1 MDILKIAT
9 AGSVDDG
16 KSTLIGR
23 LLYET
28 NSLKKDQIEH
38 IQSRSKL
45 RGFDHL
51 DFSLATD
58 GLLTER
64 EQGITIDVSNIF
76 FSTPKRRFIIADSP
90 GHIEYTRNMVTGAST
105 SAATIILIDAR
116 KGVIEQTKRH
126 YYITQ
131 LLKIKQ
137 VVFAINKMDLVNYD
151 ESRFN
156 EIQEQLNSLIKSNEH
171 QTDVTY
177 HFVPISAL
185 LGDFVVEN
193 SKNLEWYKG
202 KPLLTIL
209 EQLPNNTSSGTES
222 VFQVQYVIRPKT
234 EAYHDYR
241 GFAGKLKSGTIKQGD
256 AVKVYPSKRSS
267 YIKRI
272 EKYGSEVN
280 SLNAGENGTLLLTDE
295 LDISRGNSIVGLK
308 SQLNVGKN
316 VEAKICW
323 MQNEELETGKKYW
336 MQQGVQRVLAKV
348 QKVHNKIDLDSFIP
362 ENTTQLSLNDIGEAS
377 IVTAEPLIS
386 KSYKTNKELGA
397 FILID
402 PLTNN
407 TAGVGFI
414 N

>member
-280 SLNAGENGTLLLTDE
+280 SLNTGENGTLLLTDE
-295 LDISRGNSIVGLK
+295 LDISRGNSIVGMK
-308 SQLNVGKN
+308 SQLNIGKN

-348 QKVHNKIDLDSFIP
+348 QKVHNKIDLDSFIA

>member
-151 ESRFN
+151 EGRFN

-171 QTDVTY
+171 QTDVIY

-202 KPLLTIL
+202 EPLLTIL
-209 EQLPNNTSSGTES
+209 EQLPNNTSSGTET

-280 SLNAGENGTLLLTDE
+280 SLNTGENGTLLLTDE
-295 LDISRGNSIVGLK
+295 LDISRGNSIVGMK

-348 QKVHNKIDLDSFIP
+348 QKVHNKIDLDSFIA

>member
-151 ESRFN
+151 EGRFN

-171 QTDVTY
+171 QTDVIY

-202 KPLLTIL
+202 EPLLTIL
-209 EQLPNNTSSGTES
+209 EQLPNNTSSGTET

-280 SLNAGENGTLLLTDE
+280 SLNTGENGTLLLTDE
-295 LDISRGNSIVGLK
+295 LDISRGNSIVGMK
-308 SQLNVGKN
+308 SQLNIGKN

>member
-209 EQLPNNTSSGTES
+209 EQLPNNTSSGTET

-280 SLNAGENGTLLLTDE
+280 SLNTGENGTLLLTDE

-348 QKVHNKIDLDSFIP
+348 QKVHNKIDLDSFIA

>member
-348 QKVHNKIDLDSFIP
+348 QKVHNKIDLDSFIA

>member
-45 RGFDHL
+45 RGFDYL

-131 LLKIKQ
+131 LLKIKK
-137 VVFAINKMDLVNYD
+137 VVFAINKMDLVSFD
-151 ESRFN
+151 ENRFN
-156 EIQEQLNSLIKSNEH
+156 EIQEELNVLIKSNEH
-171 QTDVTY
+171 TDVDY

-193 SKNLEWYKG
+193 SKNMEWYKG
-202 KPLLTIL
+202 KPLLAIL
-209 EQLPNNTSSGTES
+209 EQLPNKTHSGVET

-234 EAYHDYR
+234 HAYHDYR
-241 GFAGKLKSGTIKQGD
+241 GFAGKLKSGNIKLGD
-256 AVKVYPSKRSS
+256 AVQVYPSKKTS

-272 EKYGSEVN
+272 EKYGNEVS

-295 LDISRGNSIVGLK
+295 LDISRGASIVGVNTC
-308 SQLNVGKN
+308 LNISKN
-316 VEAKICW
+316 LEAKICW

-336 MQQGVQRVLAKV
+336 IQQGVQRVLAKV

-362 ENTTQLSLNDIGEAS
+362 QNTSQLSLNDIGEVS
-377 IVTAEPLIS
+377 IVTAEPLVS
-386 KSYKTNKELGA
+386 KSYNTNQELGA

-402 PLTNN
+402 QLTNN

-414 N
+414 K